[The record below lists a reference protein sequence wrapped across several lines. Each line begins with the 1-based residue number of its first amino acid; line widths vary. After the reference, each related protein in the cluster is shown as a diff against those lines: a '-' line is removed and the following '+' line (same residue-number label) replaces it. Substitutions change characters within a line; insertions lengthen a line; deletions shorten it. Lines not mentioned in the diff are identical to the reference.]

1 MIRCS
6 HKGCLRRARYF
17 CTEHREHYCPSHW
30 FMHLAAEL
38 RAAGKKVKMMRGSAK
53 LGLITLFA
61 FLAAVCALALCAP
74 PASPMDIF
82 QPGVTTIM
90 GASVCTGSPTTD
102 ALLVYGGSTWC
113 GSTVNNAPLISGT
126 ASSLTI
132 KSAAGNGA
140 YVTVEPNGTTSGF
153 AIGGSGNGS
162 FFVYDNA
169 AGIAAMQYAPSSNV
183 LEVAPI
189 GWDRGAD
196 LTQTNESRTPL
207 TLYSPVDSTGT
218 LSLPIDYAPSVLM
231 HVRRW
236 TLLVNPAPSGCS
248 TWPVYE
254 IQTDAGAQ
262 SASAISLATVHTGGS
277 VTGLSLP
284 IGGSGFV
291 EVAVTTQGVGCTWS
305 SGALEAIMELTTD

>member
-1 MIRCS
+1 MYSLKTSSKLGR
-6 HKGCLRRARYF
+6 
-17 CTEHREHYCPSHW
+17 W
-30 FMHLAAEL
+30 FAYSVLAVLAILGGDLAAN
-38 RAAGKKVKMMRGSAK
+38 A
-53 LGLITLFA
+53 I
-61 FLAAVCALALCAP
+61 
-74 PASPMDIF
+74 DIS
-82 QPGVTTIM
+82 QPSNSTIM

-207 TLYSPVDSTGT
+207 TIYSPLSTTGVVNMPAHYVPSVAMTVRSWTLTIEPATGACTTQPTFAVDVNGT
-218 LSLPIDYAPSVLM
+218 LEAASLVTTTSAANTYTVSGLAISV
-231 HVRRW
+231 
-236 TLLVNPAPSGCS
+236 PASNYVTFAVDTAGSGCPWTS
-248 TWPVYE
+248 P
-254 IQTDAGAQ
+254 
-262 SASAISLATVHTGGS
+262 SA
-277 VTGLSLP
+277 
-284 IGGSGFV
+284 
-291 EVAVTTQGVGCTWS
+291 
-305 SGALEAIMELTTD
+305 EAIIELTTD

>member
-1 MIRCS
+1 MRQKIW
-6 HKGCLRRARYF
+6 AF
-17 CTEHREHYCPSHW
+17 I
-30 FMHLAAEL
+30 AA
-38 RAAGKKVKMMRGSAK
+38 AFAGV
-53 LGLITLFA
+53 
-61 FLAAVCALALCAP
+61 ALAIMWAGN
-74 PASPMDIF
+74 SGFTDYS
-82 QPGVTTIM
+82 PGVQTIM

-153 AIGGSGNGS
+153 AIGGSGNGG

-196 LTQTNESRTPL
+196 LTQTNESRTPWSCYL
-207 TLYSPVDSTGT
+207 RTVSGVGT
-218 LSLPIDYAPSVLM
+218 AKAICEYY
-231 HVRRW
+231 
-236 TLLVNPAPSGCS
+236 PAKN
-248 TWPVYE
+248 TH
-254 IQTDAGAQ
+254 IQTISYAGLTAAAGCTTNPVVALFDG
-262 SASAISLATVHTGGS
+262 STEITASAITLTTNSAVAAQSVGYAFTGGHA
-277 VTGLSLP
+277 LSLQ
-284 IGGSGFV
+284 
-291 EVAVTTQGVGCTWS
+291 VATAPAGCTTS
-305 SGALEAIMELTTD
+305 AADYTFTAELTTD